1 MPGRE
6 VADPVRELMERHRAS
21 CEQAVDAL
29 EIAAA
34 LEDAGIGPA
43 EAARYRHHDVFSLA
57 EELYARIPRRPPPPP
72 PPEPP
77 TRWRSRAGA
86 ALRSAVR
93 HGLPAAAL
101 AGGVTVLPGSRG
113 PLAVLCGVWL
123 AWAASRPVVAPAG
136 TVLHRA
142 GYGAGVALLVVVP
155 VVTSGPA
162 GVVLGVAAA
171 TAIGSVEWAASWLRQ
186 VGRGHLGAART
197 MTDFRSRMRPALPVA
212 AGLHA
217 LAAAGLG
224 LTGLLLLTAV
234 GPRPGGGLLYEAV
247 HRATGP
253 QWAGQAALGLLLLP
267 VTVLLR
273 CGRAAPAPAVLLAAG
288 AAGALLTAA
297 QYPPE
302 TAQLLACGPA
312 AALLLP
318 YAWLVLG
325 RPGAHRPNQDLLLY
339 RSHGRTPPDEG
350 AAAGCRRFHRSA
362 GRRATA
368 ARTGPPG
375 HRARPT

>member
-1 MPGRE
+1 MTGRE

-29 EIAAA
+29 ELAAA
-34 LEDAGIGPA
+34 LEDAGIGSA
-43 EAARYRHHDVFSLA
+43 EAARYRHADVFSLA
-57 EELYARIPRRPPPPP
+57 EELYARVPRRPPAALPS
-72 PPEPP
+72 EPP
-77 TRWRSRAGA
+77 VRWRSRSWA

-101 AGGVTVLPGSRG
+101 AGGVAVLPGARV
-113 PLAVLCGVWL
+113 PLAVFCGGWL
-123 AWAASRPVVAPAG
+123 AWAAARPLTRPAHPVRAAAAEPGG

-142 GYGAGVALLVVVP
+142 GYGAGVALLVVLP
-155 VVTSGPA
+155 VASGGPA
-162 GVVLGVAAA
+162 GAVLGVAAA
-171 TAIGSVEWAASWLRQ
+171 TAVGAAEWAADWLRR
-186 VGRGHLGAART
+186 VGWGHLGAART
-197 MTDFRSRMRPALPVA
+197 MADFRSRMRPALPVA
-212 AGLHA
+212 SGLHL
-217 LAAAGLG
+217 LATAGLG
-224 LTGLLLLTAV
+224 LTGLVLLTAV

-267 VTVLLR
+267 AAVLLR
-273 CGRAAPAPAVLLAAG
+273 CGRAAPAAAGLLAAG

-297 QYPPE
+297 RYRPE

-325 RPGAHRPNQDLLLY
+325 RPGAHR
-339 RSHGRTPPDEG
+339 RV
-350 AAAGCRRFHRSA
+350 
-362 GRRATA
+362 
-368 ARTGPPG
+368 
-375 HRARPT
+375 